1 MSLVI
6 YGVGVDR
13 HTQKTHP
20 NKSYLK
26 QPGIHR
32 MPRFKIIHVC
42 MLHMRLLR
50 NSIQPESATERE
62 QTSQRNKLKS

>member
-1 MSLVI
+1 MLLVI
-6 YGVGVDR
+6 YGLGVDR
-13 HTQKTHP
+13 HTKTHT

-42 MLHMRLLR
+42 MLHMRLL
-50 NSIQPESATERE
+50 IQF
-62 QTSQRNKLKS
+62 NLKVLLNVRKQVRGIN